1 MSEVKVDT
9 ISERTTDAGVTIEGV
24 KVEDGVA
31 TFQTAAGSPL
41 VFEGAT
47 ADAFETTFSI
57 TDPTADRTITFP
69 DASITLSAG
78 GGLLGLVKYTGD
90 GTYTPGGV
98 ANGTAG
104 DEGNA
109 DVTKVI
115 IEVQAGGGGGGEG
128 AGTTYNVGGSAGG
141 YAKKFID
148 VSAMKAAAP
157 VETAAI
163 TVGGGGAGTSVTG
176 AAGAD
181 GEDSTWVYTGSAQA
195 ALTVTGVKGVGN
207 YSNYGTAIGGLATGG
222 DINIQGGIGGC
233 CVGKSGGDSMFGFGG
248 QNGSTGNSIATVG
261 SGYGSGGGGYYGGD
275 SKAGAG
281 GIVIVWEYQ

>member
-9 ISERTTDAGVTIEGV
+9 ISERTAAAGVTIDGV
-24 KVEDGVA
+24 LIKDGVA

-47 ADAFETTFSI
+47 ADAFETTFAI

-69 DASITLSAG
+69 DASITLSAA
-78 GGLLGLVKYTGD
+78 GGLLGLVVYTGD
-90 GTYTPGGV
+90 GTYTKGGTS
-98 ANGTAG
+98 NGTAG

-115 IEVQAGGGGGGEG
+115 IEVQGGGGGGGEG

-148 VSAMKAAAP
+148 VSS
-157 VETAAI
+157 VTASVI
-163 TVGGGGAGTSVTG
+163 TVGAGGAGTSVTG
-176 AAGAD
+176 SAGAD
-181 GEDSTWVYTGSAQA
+181 GGDSSWVDTASGGSS
-195 ALTVTGVKGVGN
+195 TVTGVKGVGN

-222 DINIQGGIGGC
+222 DINIQGGVGGC
-233 CVGKSGGDSMFGFGG
+233 CVGKRGGDSMFGFGG
-248 QNGSTGNSIATVG
+248 QNGSTGDSIATVG
-261 SGYGSGGGGYYGGD
+261 SGYGSGGGGFYGGD
-275 SKAGAG
+275 SKAGTAG
-281 GIVIVWEYQ
+281 IILIWEYA